1 MSKTKKGH
9 YIDNVRFSEE
19 SAKHAALFRKNRE
32 LGVPPPKMNDY
43 LGRCILLL
51 ANKIVAMPAYSG
63 YSFKEEMVSDGIE
76 ICLRYFYNYNPEVIS
91 ERTGQPSAGAH
102 SFFTQIICRR
112 FFKTRSEN
120 KLQMYIKQRYI
131 AESDDNFTESQ
142 SQDTE
147 ECGEALKEILG
158 EMSGSN
164 FIEYDEK
171 MAIKK
176 KELKDKQV
184 AKKKLKEVDLIKE
197 DVVLPLA
204 EFF

>member
-1 MSKTKKGH
+1 MSKSVKKH

-19 SAKHAALFRKNRE
+19 SARHAALFREHRK
-32 LGVPPPKMNDY
+32 LGLSPPKMNDY

-120 KLQMYIKQRYI
+120 KLQMYIREKFI
-131 AESDDNFTESQ
+131 AESDDHFADMQ
-142 SQDTE
+142 SHDEPEHQ
-147 ECGEALKEILG
+147 EALKDILE
-158 EMSGSN
+158 EMSGDAYIA
-164 FIEYDEK
+164 FDQK
-171 MAIKK
+171 QAIKK
-176 KELKDKQV
+176 AELREKQI
-184 AKKKLKEVDLIKE
+184 AKKRLKEVDLVKE
-197 DVVLPLA
+197 EVVLPMD